1 MKSATFSSLSIRN
14 YRLFASGMVVSNT
27 GIWMQR
33 IAQDWLVVSLTG
45 SGTALG
51 IVTALQFGPALI
63 FSLWGGALA
72 DRYRKNRLLMLTATL
87 TALCA
92 MSLGLLIVTGLV
104 QLWHVYLIALV
115 GGTVTA
121 FDNPARQSFVVELVG
136 PEALPNAVALNAAT
150 FNLAR
155 MLGPAL
161 ASVALAVM
169 DVGWVFIANAL
180 AGVAIITGLALI
192 RAEELYAPIPIVR
205 AKGQYRE
212 AFSYLRTRP
221 DLLAVLFCMFFL
233 ATFGLNFQ
241 ITSTLMAVQT
251 FHLGKGTFGLLN
263 ILLALGA
270 LSGALVTA
278 RRRRVGVALVL
289 LSACGFGVAAT
300 VVSVMPDPVLY
311 GALML
316 PVGVMIIMVTT
327 AANATMQTGVEPEMR
342 GRVMSVY
349 MVVFLGGTP
358 IGAPLVGVIGQ
369 HFGARWAVGGGGLI
383 SILAAVA
390 AAYALARVKKV
401 SVRERLVAHTPPRL
415 AERLAA

>member
-72 DRYRKNRLLMLTATL
+72 DRYRKHRLLMLTATL

-92 MSLGLLIVTGLV
+92 LSLGLLILTGAV
-104 QLWHVYLIALV
+104 QLWHVYLIALA

-161 ASVALAVM
+161 ASLALAVM

-205 AKGQYRE
+205 ARGQYRE
-212 AFSYLRTRP
+212 AFAYLRTRP

-270 LSGALVTA
+270 LCGALVTA
-278 RRRRVGVALVL
+278 RRKRVGVALVL
-289 LSACGFGVAAT
+289 LSACGFGVAAL

-358 IGAPLVGVIGQ
+358 IGAPLVGVIGE
-369 HFGARWAVGGGGLI
+369 HFGARYAVGGGGLI

-390 AAYALARVKKV
+390 AAYALARVKGV

>member
-1 MKSATFSSLSIRN
+1 MKSTTFSSLSIRN
-14 YRLFASGMVVSNT
+14 YRLFAGGMVVSNT
-27 GIWMQR
+27 GTWMQR

-51 IVTALQFGPALI
+51 IVTALQFGPALL

-87 TALCA
+87 AGLCA
-92 MSLGLLIVTGLV
+92 LLLGLLIVSGAI
-104 QLWHVYLIALV
+104 QLWHVYLIAFV

-161 ASVALAVM
+161 ASAALAVM
-169 DVGWVFIANAL
+169 DVGWVFIANA
-180 AGVAIITGLALI
+180 AAAVAIITGLALI
-192 RAEELYAPIPIVR
+192 RADELHAPMPIVR

-212 AFSYLRTRP
+212 AFGYLRTRP

-278 RRRRVGVALVL
+278 RKRRVGVALVL
-289 LSACGFGVAAT
+289 LSSCGFGAAAA
-300 VVSVMPDPVLY
+300 VVSLMPDAALY

-316 PVGVMIIMVTT
+316 PVGFMIIMVTT
-327 AANATMQTGVEPEMR
+327 AANATMQTGVDPEMR

-358 IGAPLVGVIGQ
+358 IGAPLVGWIGQ
-369 HFGARWAVGGGGLI
+369 QFGARYAVGGGGLV
-383 SILAAVA
+383 SIVAAVV
-390 AAYALARVKKV
+390 AAYVLARVKGL
-401 SVRERLVAHTPPRL
+401 SLRERLVAHTPPRL

>member
-51 IVTALQFGPALI
+51 IVTALQFGPSLI

-72 DRYRKNRLLMLTATL
+72 DRYRKNRLLMLTAAL
-87 TALCA
+87 TGLCA
-92 MSLGLLIVTGLV
+92 LVLGLLIVTNAV
-104 QLWHVYLIALV
+104 QLWQVYLIALI
-115 GGTVTA
+115 GGTVNA
-121 FDNPARQSFVVELVG
+121 FDNPARQSFVIELVG
-136 PEALPNAVALNAAT
+136 PEALPNAVSLNAAT

-161 ASVALAVM
+161 ASLALAVM
-169 DVGWVFIANAL
+169 DVGWVFITNAIT
-180 AGVAIITGLALI
+180 GIAIITALALI
-192 RAEELYAPIPIVR
+192 RRDELHAPVPIVR

-212 AFSYLRTRP
+212 AFAYLRTRP
-221 DLLAVLFCMFFL
+221 DLVAVLACMFFL

-251 FHLGKGTFGLLN
+251 FHLGKGVFGLLN

-270 LSGALVTA
+270 LLGALVTA
-278 RRRRVGVALVL
+278 RKRRVGVALVL
-289 LSACGFGVAAT
+289 LSALGFGVAAT
-300 VVSVMPDPVLY
+300 VVSLMPDPVLY
-311 GALML
+311 GALLL

-358 IGAPLVGVIGQ
+358 VGSPLVGWVGQ
-369 HFGARWAVGGGGLI
+369 HFGARYAVGGGGVI
-383 SILAAVA
+383 SVVAAII
-390 AAYALARVKKV
+390 AAYALARVKGM
-401 SVRERLVAHTPPRL
+401 SVRERVVAHTPTRL

>member
-45 SGTALG
+45 SGTDLG
-51 IVTALQFGPALI
+51 VVTALQFGPALT

-87 TALCA
+87 TGLCA
-92 MSLGLLIVTGLV
+92 LTLGLLIVSGAV
-104 QLWHVYLIALV
+104 ELWHVYLIALV

-161 ASVALAVM
+161 ASLALAVM
-169 DVGWVFIANAL
+169 DVGWVFIANAM

-192 RAEELYAPIPIVR
+192 RADELHAPIPIVR

-212 AFSYLRTRP
+212 AFVYLRTRP

-289 LSACGFGVAAT
+289 LSACGFGVAAM

-327 AANATMQTGVEPEMR
+327 SANATMQTGVEPEMR

-358 IGAPLVGVIGQ
+358 IGSPLVGWIGQ
-369 HFGARWAVGGGGLI
+369 HFGARYAVGGGGLI
-383 SILAAVA
+383 SIVAAVA
-390 AAYALARVKKV
+390 AAYALARVKGV
-401 SVRERLVAHTPPRL
+401 SVRERLAAHTPPRL